1 MKAFIKTLLAAAVVL
16 CLSACQKPD
25 SQVGILSFS
34 VDKAL
39 NSVLGYDVKGI
50 VDETSKT
57 ITLTIPSTAIDASL
71 IPTFTTTEY
80 DEVSI

>member
-50 VDETSKT
+50 VDETSKNYH
-57 ITLTIPSTAIDASL
+57 PHH
-71 IPTFTTTEY
+71 
-80 DEVSI
+80 SIHSHRCEPDSNIHHN